1 MIVYESTKEEFLDAV
16 LRDTIADKIYEKYQ
30 KIFGRTSK
38 SEYNA
43 WKESMEYMYKVLT
56 DNNIPNNCGIAIEFN
71 IPSTSREG

>member
-1 MIVYESTKEEFLDAV
+1 M
-16 LRDTIADKIYEKYQ
+16 KIS

-56 DNNIPNNCGIAIEFN
+56 DNNIPNNVELQLSLIFLLHQRGLTLLFLAEILRIGIMLLLLN
-71 IPSTSREG
+71 